1 MVGKEIIRMML
12 VRFYLEYSK
21 CVWVVI
27 SEIICIVYVLEC
39 DSECWCVIGFVVLF
53 VSCFMVLG
61 KVIFII
67 INIDFCL
74 DLISLIFLSFNCR
87 IYNWLYIWVKKR

>member
-27 SEIICIVYVLEC
+27 SEIICIVCVLEC

-74 DLISLIFLSFNCR
+74 DLISLIFLSFYCR